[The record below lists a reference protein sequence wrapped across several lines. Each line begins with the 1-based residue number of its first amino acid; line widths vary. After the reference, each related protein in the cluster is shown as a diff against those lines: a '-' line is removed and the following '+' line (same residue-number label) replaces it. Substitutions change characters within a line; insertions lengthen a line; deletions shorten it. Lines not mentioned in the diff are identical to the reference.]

1 MTESVIPT
9 PLFLKVPVNLIPTQ
23 VYHTDESSPKAVQ
36 GRQIR
41 RAGIVPQCDDGQ
53 AVHVCI

>member
-1 MTESVIPT
+1 MAESVKPAS
-9 PLFLKVPVNLIPTQ
+9 LFLRLPVNLIPTQ

-41 RAGIVPQCDDGQ
+41 RAGVILMPEN
-53 AVHVCI
+53 ISTR